1 LDLVC
6 IFEIFYRQIWC
17 SPHAHEQWHLWRQFI
32 RDFAF
37 TSEFLAGKFVMFGED
52 KKALVYFVSSKGI
65 FVHKYPFIL
74 RSNDWL
80 VLEIQLN
87 GQGKRFCGKERN
99 TCKFILTLWCLYLLW
114 KTAGNFAT
122 SLYWKFDDG

>member
-1 LDLVC
+1 MLNLP
-6 IFEIFYRQIWC
+6 ITEG
-17 SPHAHEQWHLWRQFI
+17 EL
-32 RDFAF
+32 
-37 TSEFLAGKFVMFGED
+37 TFLAKFVNCAPILLCGRIAHTAWFGED

-80 VLEIQLN
+80 VLEIKLN

-99 TCKFILTLWCLYLLW
+99 TCKFILTL
-114 KTAGNFAT
+114 
-122 SLYWKFDDG
+122 